1 MTIRECYESV
11 DSNYDDVP
19 GRLGSERLIQKFAL
33 KFLDDTSYQELV
45 DSMKKADGESAF
57 RAAHTLKGVCLNL
70 GFTALG
76 EVSSVLTEALRP
88 NKDTTGCEAMLA
100 NVTKEYERLVQVL
113 RQLS

>member
-1 MTIRECYESV
+1 
-11 DSNYDDVP
+11 
-19 GRLGSERLIQKFAL
+19 
-33 KFLDDTSYQELV
+33 
-45 DSMKKADGESAF
+45 MKKADGESAV